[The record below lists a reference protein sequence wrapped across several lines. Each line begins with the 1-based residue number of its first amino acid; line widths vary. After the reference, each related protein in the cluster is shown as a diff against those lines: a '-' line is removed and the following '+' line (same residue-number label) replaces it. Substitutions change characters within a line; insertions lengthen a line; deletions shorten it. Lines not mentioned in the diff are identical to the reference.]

1 MLIVKIKTTWYN
13 YNIER
18 IMIMKEKIPNIL
30 TIIRISLTPIIMI
43 LGLTNHFYS
52 MTIIGIIA
60 ALTDFFDGYLAR
72 KWQVTSVKGAKLDA
86 VADKVF
92 AISLVGC
99 LISKNKILIIA
110 FVLEIIIGCSNM
122 YYHLQNKKVS
132 SLMVGKIKTCF
143 LFTTVITGIIFTFTK
158 QLDFIFTGF
167 IYATINLQIL
177 CLIYYW
183 LDFNEYNHRPTINDN
198 PMHKKIMEDD
208 DLIDKTIVIDNLE
221 NLAKEYNYNNEN
233 DDIY

>member
-1 MLIVKIKTTWYN
+1 
-13 YNIER
+13 
-18 IMIMKEKIPNIL
+18 
-30 TIIRISLTPIIMI
+30 
-43 LGLTNHFYS
+43 
-52 MTIIGIIA
+52 
-60 ALTDFFDGYLAR
+60 
-72 KWQVTSVKGAKLDA
+72 
-86 VADKVF
+86 
-92 AISLVGC
+92 
-99 LISKNKILIIA
+99 
-110 FVLEIIIGCSNM
+110 
-122 YYHLQNKKVS
+122 
-132 SLMVGKIKTCF
+132 MVGKIKTCF
-143 LFTTVITGIIFTFTK
+143 LFTTVIIGIIFTFTK
-158 QLDFIFTGF
+158 QLDFVFTGF

>member
-1 MLIVKIKTTWYN
+1 
-13 YNIER
+13 
-18 IMIMKEKIPNIL
+18 
-30 TIIRISLTPIIMI
+30 MI

-143 LFTTVITGIIFTFTK
+143 
-158 QLDFIFTGF
+158 F
-167 IYATINLQIL
+167 IYN
-177 CLIYYW
+177 CYYW
-183 LDFNEYNHRPTINDN
+183 YNFYIH
-198 PMHKKIMEDD
+198 
-208 DLIDKTIVIDNLE
+208 KTIGF
-221 NLAKEYNYNNEN
+221 YFYR
-233 DDIY
+233 IYLCYY